1 MARPME
7 NWVYEKGV
15 VTEKDIKALESAKK
29 LERRNEKKGYRWI
42 RVSPRMTIHVPCDK
56 DGNPTEEG
64 LRRIELLKSATGGLI

>member
-1 MARPME
+1 MGRPME

-29 LERRNEKKGYRWI
+29 LERRNEKNGYRWI

-64 LRRIELLKSATGGLI
+64 QRRINILKSNTGGLI

>member
-1 MARPME
+1 ME

-29 LERRNEKKGYRWI
+29 LERRNEKNGYRWI

-64 LRRIELLKSATGGLI
+64 QRRINILKSTTGGLI